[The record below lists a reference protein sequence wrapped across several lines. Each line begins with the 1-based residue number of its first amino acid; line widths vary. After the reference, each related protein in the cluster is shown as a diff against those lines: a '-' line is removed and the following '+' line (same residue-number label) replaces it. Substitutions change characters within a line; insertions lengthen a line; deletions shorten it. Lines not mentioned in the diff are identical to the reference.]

1 MSQLSKVPSP
11 HTNIAGLL
19 LPLPSG
25 RRPGTDGWVHFGLP
39 QTPRWKLGL
48 GRGGGRQAGRTSGHM
63 TEGAPRSC
71 RGLSGSRGQ
80 VCGSHRPCPYL
91 FRAEIPGSG
100 PGAGRPVGVL
110 RTCLACV
117 VGQAVAPASRR
128 SDTRGAEDEARRGCT
143 CVTAVTLLQTRNC
156 PMLGGAHGQGT
167 APTLTASVPKV
178 PSCHPR
184 SHCKGEGRLP
194 VSRLS
199 DRKFIL
205 DAPRGRTVSPESPDV
220 EDEDTGGVRG
230 EGAAEE
236 GRREGQPCGVRRPG
250 ARGAGGLRGLEGKVT
265 TSPVALP
272 EPRAPAPPARTV
284 GPATFVVICCSCR
297 RALDPV
303 IPARPRLS
311 PVPEA
316 SHGLCCAPGCSVAV
330 DKPSTDTRC
339 RPASG
344 LCRSA

>member
-1 MSQLSKVPSP
+1 MTRLPEGRDRTPVQDPVLSQLSKVPSP

-156 PMLGGAHGQGT
+156 PMLGEAHGQGT
-167 APTLTASVPKV
+167 APTLTASVPKGALV
-178 PSCHPR
+178 PSQVTLQGGGEAARQPAFRQEVYPGRSKGTHCVTRVPRRGRRGHRGSPGRGGCRRRAQRGAAVWGPEAGSQGCRRPRRAGGARSQPRRWRFQTPGPRPRRPAQWDPPR
-184 SHCKGEGRLP
+184 SW
-194 VSRLS
+194 
-199 DRKFIL
+199 
-205 DAPRGRTVSPESPDV
+205 
-220 EDEDTGGVRG
+220 
-230 EGAAEE
+230 
-236 GRREGQPCGVRRPG
+236 
-250 ARGAGGLRGLEGKVT
+250 
-265 TSPVALP
+265 
-272 EPRAPAPPARTV
+272 
-284 GPATFVVICCSCR
+284 
-297 RALDPV
+297 
-303 IPARPRLS
+303 
-311 PVPEA
+311 
-316 SHGLCCAPGCSVAV
+316 
-330 DKPSTDTRC
+330 
-339 RPASG
+339 
-344 LCRSA
+344 

>member
-39 QTPRWKLGL
+39 QTPRWKLSL

-63 TEGAPRSC
+63 TEGGPPRSC

-117 VGQAVAPASRR
+117 VGQAVAPASRG
-128 SDTRGAEDEARRGCT
+128 SDTRGAEDEAWRGCT

-156 PMLGGAHGQGT
+156 PMLGGAHGRGT
-167 APTLTASVPKV
+167 APTLMASVPKGALV
-178 PSCHPR
+178 PSQVTLQGGGEAARQPAFRQEVYPGRSKGTHCVTRVPR
-184 SHCKGEGRLP
+184 
-194 VSRLS
+194 
-199 DRKFIL
+199 
-205 DAPRGRTVSPESPDV
+205 RGRREH
-220 EDEDTGGVRG
+220 GRVRG

-250 ARGAGGLRGLEGKVT
+250 ARGAGGLRGLEGQGHNLAGGASRPPGPGPSGPHSGTRHVRGNLLQLQEGFGP
-265 TSPVALP
+265 SY
-272 EPRAPAPPARTV
+272 PRATAPVT
-284 GPATFVVICCSCR
+284 GPGSFTRPVLCSRLQR
-297 RALDPV
+297 R
-303 IPARPRLS
+303 
-311 PVPEA
+311 
-316 SHGLCCAPGCSVAV
+316 C
-330 DKPSTDTRC
+330 
-339 RPASG
+339 
-344 LCRSA
+344 

>member
-1 MSQLSKVPSP
+1 M
-11 HTNIAGLL
+11 
-19 LPLPSG
+19 
-25 RRPGTDGWVHFGLP
+25 
-39 QTPRWKLGL
+39 
-48 GRGGGRQAGRTSGHM
+48 
-63 TEGAPRSC
+63 
-71 RGLSGSRGQ
+71 
-80 VCGSHRPCPYL
+80 CGSHRPCPYL

-250 ARGAGGLRGLEGKVT
+250 ARGAGGLRGLEGQGHNLAGGASRPPGPGPSGPHSGTRHVRGNLLQLQEGFGP
-265 TSPVALP
+265 SY
-272 EPRAPAPPARTV
+272 PRATAPVT
-284 GPATFVVICCSCR
+284 GPGSFTRPVLCSRLQR
-297 RALDPV
+297 R
-303 IPARPRLS
+303 
-311 PVPEA
+311 
-316 SHGLCCAPGCSVAV
+316 C
-330 DKPSTDTRC
+330 
-339 RPASG
+339 
-344 LCRSA
+344 

>member
-91 FRAEIPGSG
+91 FRAEILGSG

-167 APTLTASVPKV
+167 APTLTASVPKGALV
-178 PSCHPR
+178 PSQVTLQGGGEAARQPAFRQEVYPGRSKGTHCVTRVPR
-184 SHCKGEGRLP
+184 
-194 VSRLS
+194 
-199 DRKFIL
+199 
-205 DAPRGRTVSPESPDV
+205 RGRREH
-220 EDEDTGGVRG
+220 GRVRG

-250 ARGAGGLRGLEGKVT
+250 ARGAGGLRGLEGQGHNLAGGASRAPGPGPSGPHSGTRHVRGNLLQLQEGFGP
-265 TSPVALP
+265 SY
-272 EPRAPAPPARTV
+272 PRATAPVT
-284 GPATFVVICCSCR
+284 GPGSFTRPVLCSRLQR
-297 RALDPV
+297 R
-303 IPARPRLS
+303 
-311 PVPEA
+311 
-316 SHGLCCAPGCSVAV
+316 C
-330 DKPSTDTRC
+330 
-339 RPASG
+339 
-344 LCRSA
+344 